1 MDFQIEHKA
10 LYEMIADK
18 LELFILHDTSRVS
31 QKLPSE
37 QYLADSF
44 GVSRPVIREA
54 LKLLKERGLI
64 ASRQGSASV
73 ITEYDTDSFVKAMS
87 RMAYMKN
94 VTPEQIYP
102 IRSALEILSAKLAAA
117 NATEESIAS
126 LRAINERMHAPSLTH
141 EERICFDVDFH
152 KAVAEMSQNPLLSC
166 MIETLSSFLFELFEK
181 SVDESTDT
189 HGIALHDQLVEAIA
203 ARDEDA
209 AADIMRTHLMISVRN
224 YEIRNNSPK
233 QEEKK

>member
-18 LELFILHDTSRVS
+18 LELFILNDTSKIS

-37 QYLADSF
+37 QSLADSF

-94 VTPEQIYP
+94 VTPKQIYP
-102 IRSALEILSAKLAAA
+102 IRSALEILSAKLAAGAA
-117 NATEESIAS
+117 NEENIVP
-126 LRAINERMHAPSLTH
+126 LREINEKMHASTLTH
-141 EERICFDVDFH
+141 DERIRFDVDFH
-152 KAVAEMSQNPLLSC
+152 KAVAQLSQNPLLSC
-166 MIETLSSFLFELFEK
+166 MIESLSVFLYELFEK
-181 SVDESTDT
+181 SVDESTDQ

-203 ARDEDA
+203 AGDEDA
-209 AADIMRTHLMISVRN
+209 AADIMRTHLLISVRN
-224 YEIRNNSPK
+224 YEIRNPNS
-233 QEEKK
+233 ETEDTI